1 MAVAK
6 RQGDQGLRRSSLHC
20 FLFLVA
26 SVVPVCVSRPSR
38 AWLRIGFCGSELI
51 RLPFHTVSSGQ
62 PVTPLLLPFHAA
74 EAVLVAA
81 SFQSVEQLCNTFYDA
96 PLMTM
101 RGPRGDGNNQLTQ
114 GALLELPVAPVASTP
129 HAAFHVANK
138 GQVWYLDP
146 SLPPCLLGIVGTP
159 QRVAPHASA
168 RQVADSR
175 RLMSAAVVACWSM
188 EISRAGIDLSLHTTP
203 TLLFTSPRSPPAAV
217 PAHDRQTRRCS
228 YVFTAGQHPSFHSWR
243 GIEVQRPPPATPGH
257 ARPPLAPARSTQR
270 GVTSIA
276 MS

>member
-1 MAVAK
+1 
-6 RQGDQGLRRSSLHC
+6 
-20 FLFLVA
+20 
-26 SVVPVCVSRPSR
+26 
-38 AWLRIGFCGSELI
+38 
-51 RLPFHTVSSGQ
+51 
-62 PVTPLLLPFHAA
+62 
-74 EAVLVAA
+74 LVAA

-101 RGPRGDGNNQLTQ
+101 RGPWGDGNNQLTQ
-114 GALLELPVAPVASTP
+114 GALLELSVAPVASTP

-138 GQVWYLDP
+138 GQVRYLDP
-146 SLPPCLLGIVGTP
+146 SLPPCLLRIFGTP
-159 QRVAPHASA
+159 RRVAPHASA

-175 RLMSAAVVACWSM
+175 RLMSAAVLTGWPM
-188 EISRAGIDLSLHTTP
+188 EISRAGIVLSCTP
-203 TLLFTSPRSPPAAV
+203 TLLFTSPHPPPAAV

-228 YVFTAGQHPSFHSWR
+228 YVLTAGHHPSFHSWR
-243 GIEVQRPPPATPGH
+243 GIEVQRPPPAAPGH